1 MIERLMLPLAML
13 VTVLAI
19 ALIATVST
27 SHATHPVAMSAAP
40 AAGISDGPPT
50 CCTG

>member
-1 MIERLMLPLAML
+1 MIERIMLPLALL

-19 ALIATVST
+19 GLVATVST
-27 SHATHPVAMSAAP
+27 SHATRPVAMSTAP
-40 AAGISDGPPT
+40 AVGISDGPPT